1 MFRPPASNCRWG
13 GANIPLSPLPP
24 PPPLLISPP
33 TSHIFLQ
40 NVSCMKRFDFL
51 QFGIPRCLPFAITK
65 NSTVHENDNISV
77 TAYRNYPKYSDT
89 VNVQTTSFFL
99 KRHIFYVPY
108 ISRHVPSRAYLLS
121 VNVQTPKTCPLFLI
135 KLLFFN
141 TDIFC
146 LLCLPVFPV
155 SVIDKPFCLICIV
168 G

>member
-1 MFRPPASNCRWG
+1 MGWSQHSF
-13 GANIPLSPLPP
+13 IP
-24 PPPLLISPP
+24 PPPLPSLIHPHP
-33 TSHIFLQ
+33 TFFLQ

-77 TAYRNYPKYSDT
+77 TAYRNNPKYSDT
-89 VNVQTTSFFL
+89 VNVQTPTFFL

-108 ISRHVPSRAYLLS
+108 TSGHVPSRAYLLS
-121 VNVQTPKTCPLFLI
+121 VNVRTPKTCPLFLI

-155 SVIDKPFCLICIV
+155 SVSVIDKPFCLICIV